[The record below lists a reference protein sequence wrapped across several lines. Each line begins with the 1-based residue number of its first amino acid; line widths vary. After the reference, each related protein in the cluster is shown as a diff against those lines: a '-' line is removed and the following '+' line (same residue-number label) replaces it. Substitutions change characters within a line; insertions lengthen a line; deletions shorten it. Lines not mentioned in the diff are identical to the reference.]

1 MRVPAKQIEGQL
13 QDVFRAWGMSDEHA
27 ATTAAVM
34 VETDLRGVDSH
45 GISMLPTYDKEFRA
59 GRLNMRP
66 VFKTL
71 RDGPAMALVDAD
83 ASLGHPASV
92 YAMNMAVDKCL
103 ASGVAAV
110 SVVNSHHFGA
120 AGYYSKI
127 AADRGV
133 IGMVTSATRGVS
145 MVPTFGAEPV
155 MGTNPIAF
163 AAPTRRQPT
172 FSLDMATTTV
182 AAGKVKV
189 YKLNHKP
196 LPSGWVV
203 DGDGKAITDETE
215 AFGYVF
221 DKPEGGITPLGGT
234 RDAGSHKGYGL
245 GVMVH
250 ILAGC
255 LSGASF
261 SPLRNRT
268 QKPSDPHNIGH
279 FFLAID
285 PRVPRRGRVRGGP
298 RPGHRRAARGQ
309 ARRSE
314 PARAHPRRSGDGH
327 ARRSPRARRAGARRP
342 DAAAPRRR
350 EERRRAVRPRAL
362 SGAGYYW
369 ERELAHPVS
378 RQRRPPRAQLPRVQ
392 RRSKAAGA
400 CLLTAEAVGAASG

>member
-1 MRVPAKQIEGQL
+1 ASPDVPFKDPHSHSIAFLRRFPDSIFRPRRRRLSSHLTVGNSGANRADFEGSLGAAVVALQWGAMLRRTLRDARVRDRCGLDRAPDRSLTGSRRLRTMRVPAKQIEGQL
-13 QDVFRAWGMSDEHA
+13 QDVFRAWGMSEEHA

-71 RDGPAMALVDAD
+71 RDGPAMALVAAD

-163 AAPTRRQPT
+163 
-172 FSLDMATTTV
+172 
-182 AAGKVKV
+182 
-189 YKLNHKP
+189 
-196 LPSGWVV
+196 
-203 DGDGKAITDETE
+203 
-215 AFGYVF
+215 
-221 DKPEGGITPLGGT
+221 
-234 RDAGSHKGYGL
+234 
-245 GVMVH
+245 
-250 ILAGC
+250 
-255 LSGASF
+255 
-261 SPLRNRT
+261 
-268 QKPSDPHNIGH
+268 
-279 FFLAID
+279 
-285 PRVPRRGRVRGGP
+285 
-298 RPGHRRAARGQ
+298 
-309 ARRSE
+309 
-314 PARAHPRRSGDGH
+314 
-327 ARRSPRARRAGARRP
+327 
-342 DAAAPRRR
+342 
-350 EERRRAVRPRAL
+350 
-362 SGAGYYW
+362 
-369 ERELAHPVS
+369 
-378 RQRRPPRAQLPRVQ
+378 
-392 RRSKAAGA
+392 
-400 CLLTAEAVGAASG
+400 